1 MGLLFQACAVIL
13 ILSDLLDLHQ
23 LVQSLEVSVN
33 VTIVNFDNE
42 WIQMTWAALENFP
55 GKNVTFLY
63 QYNKDPWKQCPSY
76 LLDQGYNDGCL
87 FKTEKQS
94 LAISIKDK
102 NGSEELFHKKLQTDF
117 FIKPS
122 PPENVNFLWKDDR
135 VTVTCSKPKTLK
147 RCLKLEFQYRSKFDM
162 EWQSRKSP
170 CCSLEDQ
177 GFDPEKCYSFRVR
190 LERLYPTC
198 NVVHYA
204 SEWGAVTFWSNGKML
219 GSCADDIKRLS
230 DAIILLIFFL
240 VIFLI
245 IFILLIFLCKWQR
258 FQKSIMPVIPDPKYI
273 FTDLFTDHNGN
284 LQEWFDK
291 TENAMVQAKMEC
303 EEQECI
309 IEEERVQEKKKD
321 VKGEAKQRLCE
332 LPNMHERDYLNS
344 VQNTCLPPTSS
355 DMVSLE
361 SFKFLMNEDMYVML

>member
-1 MGLLFQACAVIL
+1 
-13 ILSDLLDLHQ
+13 
-23 LVQSLEVSVN
+23 
-33 VTIVNFDNE
+33 
-42 WIQMTWAALENFP
+42 
-55 GKNVTFLY
+55 
-63 QYNKDPWKQCPSY
+63 SY

-94 LAISIKDK
+94 L
-102 NGSEELFHKKLQTDF
+102 LFF
-117 FIKPS
+117 FSVKPS

-219 GSCADDIKRLS
+219 GKV
-230 DAIILLIFFL
+230 LLPVVLAPVKVFSL
-240 VIFLI
+240 Y
-245 IFILLIFLCKWQR
+245 R